1 MKGLC
6 KAYGE
11 NYPAETSME
20 RVEAIPSAHGKAR
33 TRFFDDGLGFRALG
47 LGFRVLGFG
56 VFEGMIGQA
65 EGQRRNNP
73 CP

>member
-6 KAYGE
+6 QAYGE

-47 LGFRVLGFG
+47 LGFWV
-56 VFEGMIGQA
+56 
-65 EGQRRNNP
+65 
-73 CP
+73 